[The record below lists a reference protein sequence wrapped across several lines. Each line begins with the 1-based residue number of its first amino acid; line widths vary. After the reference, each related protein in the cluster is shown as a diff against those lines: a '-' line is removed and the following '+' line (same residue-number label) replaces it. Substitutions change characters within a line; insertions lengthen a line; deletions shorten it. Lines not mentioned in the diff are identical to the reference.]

1 MSPMK
6 PAPSGR
12 SAPTEIRPA
21 TGKLGILT
29 PGMGAVATT
38 FMAGVEAIRK
48 GRSKPIG
55 SLTQM
60 GTIRLGKRTDN
71 RTPLIQEFVPL
82 AKLDD
87 IVFGGWDLF
96 PDDAYQAA
104 SKAGVLSKEHLAELK
119 DFLSAI
125 KPMKPVFDQTYVK
138 KLTATHSKTGKNKMD
153 LAEQVIEDIKRFKKE
168 HNCDRLVMVW
178 CGSTE
183 VYQSPAPVHATL
195 AAFEKGL
202 VASDPE
208 IAPSQIYA
216 YAALKCGV
224 PYANGAPNLT
234 VDIPALLELARLN
247 GVPVSGKDFKTGQT
261 LMKTILAPGFKAR
274 LLGVEGWYS
283 TNILGN
289 RDGEVLD
296 DPESFKTKE
305 VSKLGSLEHVLQ
317 PHLYPDL
324 YGKMHHVVRINYYP
338 PRGDNKEGW
347 DNIDIFG
354 WMGYPMQIKIDF
366 LCRDSILA
374 APIVLDLALFMD
386 LAQRAG
392 MTGIQEWL
400 SFYWKSPQTPEGLY
414 PEHDLFIQLM
424 KLKNTLRHLRGE
436 ELITH
441 LGAEYY
447 D

>member
-1 MSPMK
+1 MP
-6 PAPSGR
+6 R
-12 SAPTEIRPA
+12 SARPEIRPA

-38 FMAGVEAIRK
+38 FMAGVEAIRRGK
-48 GRSKPIG
+48 AKPIG

-60 GTIRLGKRTDN
+60 GTIRLGKRTEG
-71 RTPLIQEFVPL
+71 RSPLINEFVPL
-82 AKLDD
+82 AKLDE

-96 PDDAYQAA
+96 PDDAYVAA
-104 SKAGVLSKEHLAELK
+104 SKAGVLSREHLGEVK
-119 DFLSAI
+119 DFLSTI
-125 KPMKPVFDQTYVK
+125 KPMTPVFDQEYVK
-138 KLTATHSKTGKNKMD
+138 KLTATHAKKGKSKAD
-153 LAEQVIEDIKRFKKE
+153 LAEQVQDDIKRFKAD
-168 HNCDRLVMVW
+168 NGCDRLVMVW

-183 VYQSPAPVHATL
+183 VYRSPGAVHASL

-202 VASDPE
+202 ADSDPE
-208 IAPSQIYA
+208 IAPSQVYA

-234 VDIPALLELARLN
+234 VDTPALLELAKAN
-247 GVPVSGKDFKTGQT
+247 GVPVTGKDFKTGQT

-296 DPESFKTKE
+296 DPESFKSKE
-305 VSKLGSLEHVLQ
+305 VSKLGSLEHIFQ

-324 YGKMHHVVRINYYP
+324 YGHMDHVVRINYYP

-354 WMGYPMQIKIDF
+354 WMGYPMQIKVNF

-374 APIVLDLALFMD
+374 APLVLDLALFMD
-386 LAQRAG
+386 LAQRCG
-392 MTGIQEWL
+392 MSGVQEWL
-400 SFYWKSPQTPEGLY
+400 SFYWKSPQTAPGLY

-441 LGAEYY
+441 LGNEYY

>member
-1 MSPMK
+1 MSPTTK
-6 PAPSGR
+6 
-12 SAPTEIRPA
+12 TEIKPA

-38 FMAGVEAIRK
+38 FIAGVESIRR
-48 GRSKPIG
+48 GLAKPIG

-60 GTIRLGKRTDN
+60 GTIRLGKRTDG
-71 RTPLIQEFVPL
+71 RSPLIREFVPL

-96 PDDAYQAA
+96 PDDAFQAA
-104 SKAGVLSKEHLAELK
+104 SKAGVLSKEHLAPLK
-119 DFLSAI
+119 DFLSSV
-125 KPMKPVFDQTYVK
+125 KPMTPVFDQEYVK
-138 KLTATHSKTGKNKMD
+138 KLTATHQKKGKSKAD
-153 LAEQVIEDIKRFKKE
+153 LADQVIEDIKRFKKD
-168 HNCDRLVMVW
+168 NGCDRLVMVW

-183 VYQSPAPVHATL
+183 VYRSPSPVHASL

-202 VASDPE
+202 AESDPE

-234 VDIPALLELARLN
+234 VDTPALMELAKKN
-247 GVPVSGKDFKTGQT
+247 SVPIGGKDFKTGQT

-274 LLGVEGWYS
+274 LIGVEGWYS

-296 DPESFKTKE
+296 DPESFKSKE
-305 VSKLGSLEHVLQ
+305 VSKLGSLEHIFQ

-324 YGKMHHVVRINYYP
+324 YGKIHHVVRINYYP

-354 WMGYPMQIKIDF
+354 WLGYPMQIKIDF

-386 LAQRAG
+386 LAQRCG
-392 MTGIQEWL
+392 MSGIQEWL
-400 SFYWKSPQTPEGLY
+400 SFYWKSPQTAPGLY